1 MRQTYNITNK
11 NQLDVKGHLPNL
23 IKKVWEPE
31 VEKRE
36 AAYEH
41 FLRCM
46 DKLTADKDKSV
57 FGFDIISSDTIPKNE
72 AHFINKAGDV
82 LLIIKDLKK

>member
-1 MRQTYNITNK
+1 MNNEDL
-11 NQLDVKGHLPNL
+11 NNL

-46 DKLTADKDKSV
+46 DKLTADK
-57 FGFDIISSDTIPKNE
+57 
-72 AHFINKAGDV
+72 INQFLG
-82 LLIIKDLKK
+82 LI